1 MGNANYELFYM
12 PIKIDKLR
20 ENSLITFELYMK
32 VKDKLVLYKNRNL
45 TITKKDLESLRE
57 HGVEELYISKSERKK
72 YREYLENN
80 LDKILTD
87 PNVNLQVKAIYLYE
101 SAINVVEDIFEH
113 PRSGENIKRAK
124 NMVNHTVN
132 FILSGPEAF
141 MNLLKIRAHDYYTFT
156 HSVNVCTFSVALA
169 QKLGYKDDQTLKEL
183 GIGALLHDVG
193 KSKIDP
199 KIINKPSKLD
209 PNEWEEMKKHPEYGV
224 EIVKETKMVPERSL
238 LIIEQHHEKMNGKGY
253 PKGLR
258 GREISL
264 FGRIGTIVDVFDA
277 ITTARS
283 YSPAKPPIV
292 AIKFMLEKKE
302 EFDYN
307 ILRNFIELI
316 TVKEKKPS

>member
-1 MGNANYELFYM
+1 MTSPNYELFYM
-12 PIKIDKLR
+12 PISIDRLR
-20 ENSLITFELYMK
+20 ENSYITFELYMK

-57 HGVEELYISKSERKK
+57 HGVKELYIAKAERKK
-72 YREYLENN
+72 YRQYLEEN
-80 LDKILTD
+80 LDKILND
-87 PNVNLQVKAIYLYE
+87 PNVDIQTKANYLYE
-101 SAINVVEDIFEH
+101 SAVNVVEDIFEH

-141 MNLLKIRAHDYYTFT
+141 LNLLKIRAHDYYTFT

-169 QKLGYKDDQTLKEL
+169 QKLGYKDINTLREL

-199 KIINKPSKLD
+199 KIINKPTKLD
-209 PNEWEEMKKHPEYGV
+209 PHEWEEMKKHPIYGV
-224 EIVKETKMVPERSL
+224 EIVKETKMVPEKSL

-253 PKGLR
+253 PKGLK

-277 ITTARS
+277 ITTSRS

-292 AIKFMLEKKE
+292 AIKFMLEREE
-302 EFDYN
+302 EFDHN
-307 ILRNFIELI
+307 ILKNFIELI
-316 TVKEKKPS
+316 TVKKT